1 MLLQVLKL
9 LLNWIFVCGI
19 VQMCHYAMVNKVNT
33 DRQTHREATLMRKKR
48 HQNPQN
54 IFSCRFYISYIV
66 NLGNTKY

>member
-33 DRQTHREATLMRKKR
+33 DRQTHREATLMRKKDTKI
-48 HQNPQN
+48 HKIYFLADF
-54 IFSCRFYISYIV
+54 IFPI
-66 NLGNTKY
+66 